1 MVKRRCA
8 GNATVGNMV
17 REFKRYSSQC
27 FGKFDRFIKN
37 GLRKYYYNPSAQKS
51 RKIAIVTRKMNHNRD
66 DNGEDYES
74 EDHDEAN
81 ESTTVGSG
89 LPAMYI
95 KKAPKARKPVAVSEG
110 SSKSALQTFERS
122 FV

>member
-1 MVKRRCA
+1 
-8 GNATVGNMV
+8 MV

-51 RKIAIVTRKMNHNRD
+51 RKIAIVNRKMNHNRD

-74 EDHDEAN
+74 DDDDEAN
-81 ESTTVGSG
+81 DSQENKVGSG

-95 KKAPKARKPVAVSEG
+95 KKAPKARKPVASSEG
-110 SSKSALQTFERS
+110 SSKSALQTFERC